1 VTPPQQVRDE
11 MPTDKPARPG
21 HDDEVIGIAHDAI
34 YQRFGRS
41 WIKTD
46 APSRIAVIVTPACE
60 GDNPVVTPSRDS
72 LASWTPAQIAQGKRW
87 VQAWKSAGDAME
99 RLRREELR
107 RLDSQA
113 IALLCGPADY
123 HVAPRAP
130 RPTSGL
136 IEQQRWFMK
145 ARRD

>member
-1 VTPPQQVRDE
+1 

-21 HDDEVIGIAHDAI
+21 HDDEVIGIAHAAI

-41 WIKTD
+41 GIQTEGGLSD
-46 APSRIAVIVTPACE
+46 VAVIVTPDCE
-60 GDNPVVTPSRDS
+60 GDNPVVTPSRNS

-107 RLDSQA
+107 RLDAHA

-123 HVAPRAP
+123 HVAP
-130 RPTSGL
+130 
-136 IEQQRWFMK
+136 
-145 ARRD
+145 